1 VDRRDDAPA
10 GGGMTSFVEARAV
23 ALEDRLNPTD
33 LQLRAAEMVALI
45 GPNGGGKTSLLRA
58 LADIERTGGEV
69 CIDGENLRA
78 LSPARRPYLAT
89 FLPASRELVWPI
101 SARDVISLGLPKADP
116 DRVDELI
123 DLLELGPLADRTVDR
138 LSTGERA
145 RVLVARALAPK
156 PRLLLLDE
164 PLSNLDPYWVL
175 RLMEIVRE
183 AVLEGAAALIAL
195 HDIDRVP
202 AFDRA
207 LLIAGGEIRA
217 DLPPHEML
225 PSAALAEAFRI
236 ERGEFGWAVRRTAD
250 PRSLP

>member
-1 VDRRDDAPA
+1 
-10 GGGMTSFVEARAV
+10 
-23 ALEDRLNPTD
+23 
-33 LQLRAAEMVALI
+33 
-45 GPNGGGKTSLLRA
+45 
-58 LADIERTGGEV
+58 
-69 CIDGENLRA
+69 

-123 DLLELGPLADRTVDR
+123 DFLELGPLADRTVDR

-175 RLMEIVRE
+175 RSMEIVRE
-183 AVLEGAAALIAL
+183 AVLDGAAALIAL

-217 DLPPHEML
+217 DAPPQEML
-225 PSAALAEAFRI
+225 HSAALARAFRI
-236 ERGEFGWAVRRTAD
+236 ERSESGWAVRRAAD
-250 PRSLP
+250 PQSLP